1 MKTIKVISNVA
12 TSVFGVSMEK
22 SFTRMTTTPLKS
34 RTLRPTFGSRMHEL
48 IDKVMDEKWRLL
60 FRKYLFECFFDE
72 NNEPWDKRFKAKSV
86 EIINVDTLTGSVKA
100 SIKFEEFEIE
110 TQMGGF

>member
-1 MKTIKVISNVA
+1 MKTVSIISNVA
-12 TSVFGVSMEK
+12 TSIFGVSMDK

-86 EIINVDTLTGSVKA
+86 DIVSVDSITGSVIA
-100 SIKFEEFEIE
+100 RINFEGFEVQ